1 MKFATGGN
9 MNGAL
14 AFSTLKRTALL
25 AIGLSLPLVA
35 KAQTIDS
42 SKVNDLLKE
51 TKTHAVLAEDDAQT
65 LDAYTRSK
73 LSWQSHAT
81 RVHEM
86 KEHANDLIRDFNQLS
101 SMRADASPWQ
111 QEAIDRI
118 NPLLQEMAA
127 HLTAT
132 INHLNDNQSRTHLPQ
147 YREYVHANRELMM
160 KTARLISEF
169 ADYSEAKTVANELE
183 KKLELPTVAREGDE

>member
-1 MKFATGGN
+1 MKH
-9 MNGAL
+9 AL
-14 AFSTLKRTALL
+14 AFSTLKGTAIL
-25 AIGLSLPLVA
+25 AVILSLPLIA
-35 KAQTIDS
+35 KAQTTAS
-42 SKVNDLLKE
+42 PKVNDLLKE
-51 TKTHAVLAEDDAQT
+51 AKTHAVLAEDDAQT
-65 LDAYTRSK
+65 LDGYTRSK

-101 SMRADASPWQ
+101 SMRAEASPWQ

-118 NPLLQEMAA
+118 SPLLQEMAA

-132 INHLNDNQSRTHLPQ
+132 IDHLNDNQSRTHMPQ
-147 YREYVHANRELMM
+147 YQEYVHANRELMT

>member
-1 MKFATGGN
+1 
-9 MNGAL
+9 MNGAR

-35 KAQTIDS
+35 KAQTVDS

-101 SMRADASPWQ
+101 SMRGDASPWQ

-147 YREYVHANRELMM
+147 YQQYVHANRELMV
-160 KTARLISEF
+160 KTARLVSEF
-169 ADYSEAKTVANELE
+169 ADYSEAKTVVNELE

>member
-1 MKFATGGN
+1 MDGFLGLV
-9 MNGAL
+9 AL
-14 AFSTLKRTALL
+14 KGTAFL
-25 AIGLSLPLVA
+25 AVVLSLPLVV
-35 KAQTIDS
+35 KAQTVDS
-42 SKVNDLLKE
+42 SKVNNLLRE
-51 TKTHAVLAEDDAQT
+51 SRTHAVLAEDDAQT
-65 LDAYTRSK
+65 LDAYARSRV
-73 LSWQSHAT
+73 SWLSHAT

-101 SMRADASPWQ
+101 SMRAEASPWQ

-132 INHLNDNQSRTHLPQ
+132 IDHLNDNQSRTHMPQ
-147 YREYVHANRELMM
+147 YQEYVHANRELMT